1 MIRVG
6 MHEAKSNLSKLVDRV
21 LEGEEVT
28 ITRNGTPVAKIVP
41 FERRAPSLND
51 VRGIW
56 KDEDVDIGDPFE
68 PLPDWL
74 QDLFEG
80 KDDEFMP

>member
-6 MHEAKSNLSKLVDRV
+6 MHEAKSNLSKLVDRAI
-21 LEGEEVT
+21 EGEEIT

-41 FERRAPSLND
+41 FERREPSMRDCLG
-51 VRGIW
+51 VW
-56 KDEDVDIGDPFE
+56 KDREVDIGDPFE
-68 PLPDWL
+68 PLPEWL

-80 KDDEFMP
+80 KDDPFFP

>member
-1 MIRVG
+1 MIQMG
-6 MHEAKSNLSKLVDRV
+6 MHEAKSNLSKLVDRA

-28 ITRNGTPVAKIVP
+28 ITRNGTPVARIVP
-41 FERRAPSLND
+41 LEQRRPSLND

-56 KDEDVDIGDPFE
+56 KGKVRMDDTFA

-74 QDLFEG
+74 QDLFDGTAE
-80 KDDEFMP
+80 DDPSR